1 MVSHLWDGSRA
12 FHSYRAQ
19 AWQQIGHYV
28 EQRDLIQKSR
38 FWTATVHSH
47 SLHTNCMLC
56 RLLAPQ
62 FEWDIHLYS
71 DWGPFSVSYSK
82 PPPPVLV
89 DVQFL
94 SSWNGANRLQLTTLL
109 AVYIL
114 RRLMDWAWLPTH
126 LSLYTWKL
134 ECDWWDR
141 PTTSFIGMSWI
152 RQGWACEMYDSN
164 QLVSSRLYFWQ
175 EFWVVHCDTFGEVSP
190 ISIHWL

>member
-1 MVSHLWDGSRA
+1 MGLGLFTLTGHRHDNKLATMWNKETLFRNPGFELQRYTPTHCIPTACCADYWHLSLNGI
-12 FHSYRAQ
+12 YTCT
-19 AWQQIGHYV
+19 V
-28 EQRDLIQKSR
+28 TE
-38 FWTATVHSH
+38 VHSQSH
-47 SLHTNCMLC
+47 
-56 RLLAPQ
+56 
-62 FEWDIHLYS
+62 
-71 DWGPFSVSYSK
+71 SK

-109 AVYIL
+109 AVYIP
-114 RRLMDWAWLPTH
+114 RRLMDWGWLPTH

-141 PTTSFIGMSWI
+141 PTTLFIGMSWI

-164 QLVSSRLYFWQ
+164 QLVSSQLYFWQ